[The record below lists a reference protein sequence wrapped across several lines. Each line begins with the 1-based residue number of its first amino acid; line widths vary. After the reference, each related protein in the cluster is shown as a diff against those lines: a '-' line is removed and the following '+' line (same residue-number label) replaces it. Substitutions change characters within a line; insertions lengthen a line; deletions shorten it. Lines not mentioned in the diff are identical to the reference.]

1 MTLLAGLALIALLTY
16 LSWRPLM
23 AYLRYRGDR
32 LITCPENQLPAAVV
46 VDARQAALTANVAG
60 VPHRLRACSR
70 WPEMGDCPQDCLC
83 QVEADPEAT
92 RVTNI
97 VSGWYE
103 GKRCALCDEPIEM
116 LTWSDRRAAVLDPV
130 GVTQEWNAMRS
141 EDLPQIFA
149 THKPVCWNCHLAATF
164 RGRYSELVTDRLE
177 H

>member
-1 MTLLAGLALIALLTY
+1 MTLLAGLALIALLAY
-16 LSWRPLM
+16 ISWRPLM
-23 AYLRYRGDR
+23 AYMKYRGDR

-46 VDARQAALTANVAG
+46 VDARRAAMTANVTG